1 VDAVPVARDPRV
13 EPTTRMFGALYA
25 LFATLAVLWGLLRFL
40 IAAPAAIRAD
50 MEERRRRRDVTE
62 APRPGHIMNEAPRAL
77 PSPRPALPAAREDDV
92 THDR

>member
-1 VDAVPVARDPRV
+1 MIRV
-13 EPTTRMFGALYA
+13 ISYLIGLFGSLYA
-25 LFATLAVLWGLLRFL
+25 LVATLATLWGFLRFL

-62 APRPGHIMNEAPRAL
+62 SPRPLRHVMNEAPRAL

-92 THDR
+92 TPDR